1 MDEQREG
8 FMKKYGKIVLIIGGI
23 VILLVLFTLF
33 SGKAVS
39 PDLVYF
45 PT

>member
-1 MDEQREG
+1 MDEKREG
-8 FMKKYGKIVLIIGGI
+8 FMKKYGKIVLIIGGM
-23 VILLVLFTLF
+23 VMLLILFILF

>member
-23 VILLVLFTLF
+23 FILLALFILS